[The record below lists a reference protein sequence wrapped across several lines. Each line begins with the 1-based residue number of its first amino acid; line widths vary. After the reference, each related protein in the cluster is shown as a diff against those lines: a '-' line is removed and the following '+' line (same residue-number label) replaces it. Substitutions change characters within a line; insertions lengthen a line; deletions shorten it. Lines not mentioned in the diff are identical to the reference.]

1 MSRAKTGKNTPMWFT
16 VVLIIQILVIV
27 SMILAVLLQRSEG
40 GALGMGGG
48 GGGGGG
54 LMTSR
59 GAGSALTRATGVLAG
74 MFFICSITL
83 TILARNMAD
92 TGLDYSVEGEAAPI
106 ETGIPNLAIPPV
118 PVDAA
123 PTDEAAASDG
133 SEAPVPAE
141 TDDDRPQIPE

>member
-1 MSRAKTGKNTPMWFT
+1 MWFT

-48 GGGGGG
+48 GGGGG
-54 LMTSR
+54 LLTSR
-59 GAGSALTRATGVLAG
+59 GAGSALTRVTGVLAG

-92 TGLDYSVEGEAAPI
+92 TGLDYSIEGTAAPL
-106 ETGIPNLAIPPV
+106 ETGFPNLAIPPV
-118 PVDAA
+118 PIGEAGENAA
-123 PTDEAAASDG
+123 TASDG

-141 TDDDRPQIPE
+141 PDDDRPRIPE